1 VNSADVLL
9 GCSMLSNP
17 GLTIDGESVRFPL
30 RIAGTFGRRTRDLSL
45 CATSW
50 DRGWWLEGRT
60 SQPWASVWI
69 PMTPFLYRR
78 AWQGVRR
85 APDALGL
92 GLETR
97 VHGASSGFASHH
109 ASIGPTGPT
118 PTAKLAAC
126 APERKTRRACI
137 GRHTRGVSALSRGWG
152 VRRGPDVREKLTLW
166 HSYPKLDGAA
176 CRTAG

>member
-1 VNSADVLL
+1 MVNLL
-9 GCSMLSNP
+9 GSFG
-17 GLTIDGESVRFPL
+17 GLREPLGGELAIRRSVRP
-30 RIAGTFGRRTRDLSL
+30 AGTAAGGSK
-45 CATSW
+45 A
-50 DRGWWLEGRT
+50 GPN
-60 SQPWASVWI
+60 QPWASVWI

-85 APDALGL
+85 APDALVL
-92 GLETR
+92 GLEAR
-97 VHGASSGFASHH
+97 VRGASSGFASHH

-126 APERKTRRACI
+126 APERKTRRACT

-152 VRRGPDVREKLTLW
+152 GAS